1 MLKQLR
7 KNLYKTDAIKL
18 INDTWIKDLTYTI
31 TVEIFLKGVKWQ
43 YGDGIFLELTSSHSY
58 RIFGYKDGTR
68 YKPKNQADALI
79 ILLVYDKSILDL
91 IEKEVI

>member
-31 TVEIFLKGVKWQ
+31 TVEIFLKGVK
-43 YGDGIFLELTSSHSY
+43 GNGL
-58 RIFGYKDGTR
+58 
-68 YKPKNQADALI
+68 
-79 ILLVYDKSILDL
+79 
-91 IEKEVI
+91 